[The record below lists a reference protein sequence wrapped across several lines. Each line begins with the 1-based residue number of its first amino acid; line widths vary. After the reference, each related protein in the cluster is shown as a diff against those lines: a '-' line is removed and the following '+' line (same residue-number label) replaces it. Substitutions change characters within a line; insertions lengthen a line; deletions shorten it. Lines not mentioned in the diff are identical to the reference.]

1 MLLGVSLAGGPL
13 SLARHLW
20 TQACLPI
27 SWCPAF
33 TVLHVA
39 LGSVRPTGFP
49 QGISPNEPGFPCDR
63 GVRRSPRNR
72 LCGPVACSTVR
83 RAAPT
88 SLILPCHVQACE
100 RSSCP
105 CRVSIPDDYQ
115 GQLFAT
121 IRQTD
126 ARGTPRTPALSWR
139 TANKKTAFSKVNLP
153 FFGLLASL
161 ALSIR
166 FHRNPQSRSIR

>member
-1 MLLGVSLAGGPL
+1 MPLGVSLAGGQL
-13 SLARHLW
+13 SLARPSR
-20 TQACLPI
+20 TEACRPI
-27 SWCPAF
+27 SWCPAV
-33 TVLHVA
+33 TVLLIAVGI
-39 LGSVRPTGFP
+39 GSANRTRPVR
-49 QGISPNEPGFPCDR
+49 IPNEPGFPSDG

-72 LCGPVACSTVR
+72 LCGPVACSIVG

-88 SLILPCHVQACE
+88 SLIMPCHVQACE

-105 CRVSIPDDYQ
+105 CRASIPDDYQ

-126 ARGTPRTPALSWR
+126 ARGMPRSPALPWR
-139 TANKKTAFSKVNLP
+139 TANKKTAFTKVNLP

>member
-1 MLLGVSLAGGPL
+1 MN
-13 SLARHLW
+13 
-20 TQACLPI
+20 
-27 SWCPAF
+27 PAF
-33 TVLHVA
+33 RATVVSGAILLIAIAAFSLLRCV
-39 LGSVRPTGFP
+39 
-49 QGISPNEPGFPCDR
+49 D
-63 GVRRSPRNR
+63 
-72 LCGPVACSTVR
+72 

-88 SLILPCHVQACE
+88 SLILPCLVQASE
-100 RSSCP
+100 RSSCS

-121 IRQTD
+121 IRQTA